1 MTYVQIYS
9 MADSWEIQILE
20 DTPEGILVRNYT
32 WNHNDSDYGA
42 GGELTFAQVLEALGH
57 KTYVEEVA

>member
-20 DTPEGILVRNYT
+20 DTPEGILSRRYT
-32 WNHNDSDYGA
+32 WNHNNPNGGA
-42 GGELTFAQVLEALGH
+42 GGEIVFAQVLEALGH